1 MTFPKFSLF
10 SEAQE
15 LALGATPSAPA
26 RADTM
31 PDDDAPADNSF
42 ADILS
47 QFERE
52 HTGKRSETLQGVVV
66 SMDAE
71 SVFVDIGR
79 KNDGALPIASVKDDK
94 GELLVK
100 TGDKLIVSIT
110 GRDQEGNY
118 QLSTRKVERPKDW
131 SALESAFAEKKI
143 IAGVVTES
151 VKGGLRVDVGM
162 TAFMPASRSGA
173 RDQAEMDK
181 LIGQEIECRLIKL
194 DKEKDDIVVDR
205 RSVLEEQ
212 RLKAKGEAFDAIQ
225 EGSVLTGTVR
235 SVTDFGA
242 FVDLGG
248 LDGLLHVTDLA
259 WNRVAKPSDVL
270 TVGQQIEVKILKINA
285 ATRKISLGR
294 KQLLPDPWSLVAE
307 KYVVGE
313 RLRGTVTRLTDFGA
327 FIELEPGI
335 EGLIHVSEMSWT
347 KKVRK
352 PADLLK
358 SGEQVEAVVLGVNAA
373 ERRISLGL
381 KQALGDPWEDAK
393 AKYVQD
399 AIFEVP
405 VTSLQKFGVFVDL
418 GNDLEGMIHIGDISR
433 EKRLEHPSEVL
444 KVGQIVRAQVLGLDD
459 ERRRVRLGMK
469 QLEPIPPSS
478 ADEYI
483 AEHKV
488 GDTVTGRVVDVSNT
502 RAKVQVDEGV
512 TATCQLSGGAK
523 ESTQKAVA
531 VDLSSMTALLTA
543 RWKGGGGEPSGPEP
557 LKAGQIRSFKIT
569 NLDAEQKKIE
579 IELVG

>member
-1 MTFPKFSLF
+1 MTFPKFPLF

-15 LALGATPSAPA
+15 LALGASPSAESL
-26 RADTM
+26 ADET
-31 PDDDAPADNSF
+31 PVDNSF

-47 QFERE
+47 QFEKE
-52 HTGKRSETLQGVVV
+52 HATKRGETLQGVIV

-71 SVFVDIGR
+71 SVFVGIGR
-79 KNDGALPIASVKDDK
+79 KNDGLLPIASVKDDK
-94 GELLVK
+94 GEVLVK
-100 TGDKLIVSIT
+100 VGDKLIVTIT

-118 QLSTRKVERPKDW
+118 QLSTMKVERPKDW
-131 SALESAFAEKKI
+131 SALESAFAEKKV
-143 IAGVVTES
+143 IAGVVKES
-151 VKGGLRVDVGM
+151 VKGGLRVDIGM

-181 LIGQEIECRLIKL
+181 LVGQEIECRLIKL

-212 RLKAKGEAFDAIQ
+212 RMRAKSDAFDAIQ
-225 EGSVLTGTVR
+225 EGAILTGTIR

-270 TVGQQIEVKILKINA
+270 KVGDTIEVKVLKVNA

-294 KQLLPDPWSLVAE
+294 KQLLPDPWSLVAD
-307 KYVVGE
+307 KYTVGE
-313 RLRGTVTRLTDFGA
+313 RLKGTVTRLTDFGA
-327 FIELEPGI
+327 FVELEPGI

-352 PADLLK
+352 PSDILK
-358 SGEQVEAVVLGVNAA
+358 PGELVEAVILGVNPG

-393 AKYVQD
+393 EKYVKD
-399 AIFEVP
+399 AIFDVP
-405 VTSLQKFGVFVDL
+405 VTSLQPFGVFVDL

-433 EKRLEHPSEVL
+433 EKRLNHPSEVL
-444 KVGQIVRAQVLGLDD
+444 KVGQVVRAQVLGLDED
-459 ERRRVRLGMK
+459 RRRVRLGMK
-469 QLEPIPPSS
+469 QLEPIPLSS

-488 GDTVTGRVVDVSNT
+488 GDMVTGRVVDVSST

-512 TATCQLSGGAK
+512 TATCILSGGSAAAAP
-523 ESTQKAVA
+523 KAA
-531 VDLSSMTALLTA
+531 PADLSSMTALLTA
-543 RWKGGGGEPSGPEP
+543 RWKSGGGAASGPEP
-557 LKAGQIRSFKIT
+557 IKAGQIRSFKVT
-569 NLDAEQKKIE
+569 NLDAAAKKIE
-579 IELVG
+579 LELAN

>member
-1 MTFPKFSLF
+1 MTFPKSPLF

-15 LALGATPSAPA
+15 LALGATPSAENA
-26 RADTM
+26 ADET
-31 PDDDAPADNSF
+31 PVDNSF

-47 QFERE
+47 QFEKE
-52 HTGKRSETLQGVVV
+52 HATKRGEMLQGIVV

-79 KNDGALPIASVKDDK
+79 KNDGVLPIASVKDDK
-94 GELLVK
+94 GEILVK
-100 TGDKLIVSIT
+100 AGAKLVVTIT
-110 GRDQEGNY
+110 GRDEEGNY
-118 QLSTRKVERPKDW
+118 QLSTIKVERPKDW
-131 SALESAFAEKKI
+131 SALETAYAEKKI
-143 IAGVVTES
+143 IAGVVKES

-181 LIGQEIECRLIKL
+181 LVGQEVEVRLIKL

-212 RLKAKGEAFDAIQ
+212 RLRAKTEAFDSIK
-225 EGSVLTGTVR
+225 EGAVLTGTIR

-270 TVGQQIEVKILKINA
+270 TVGQQIEVKVLKVNA
-285 ATRKISLGR
+285 ATKKISLGR
-294 KQLLPDPWSLVAE
+294 KQLLPDPWSLVAD
-307 KYVVGE
+307 KYTVGE
-313 RLRGTVTRLTDFGA
+313 RLKGTVTRLTDFGA
-327 FIELEPGI
+327 FVELEPGI

-352 PADLLK
+352 PSDILK
-358 SGEQVEAVVLGVNAA
+358 SGEQVEAVVLGVNPA

-381 KQALGDPWEDAK
+381 KQALGDPWADAK
-393 AKYVQD
+393 AKYVKD

-405 VTSLQKFGVFVDL
+405 VTSLQAFGVFVDL

-433 EKRLEHPSEVL
+433 EKRLNHPSEVL
-444 KVGQIVRAQVLGLDD
+444 KVGQVVRAQVLGLDD
-459 ERRRVRLGMK
+459 DRRRVRLGMK

-488 GDTVTGRVVDVSNT
+488 GDTVTGRVVDASST

-512 TATCQLSGGAK
+512 TATCILSGGTSSSTAK
-523 ESTQKAVA
+523 TAA
-531 VDLSSMTALLTA
+531 ADLSSMTALLAA
-543 RWKGGGGEPSGPEP
+543 RWKGGGGASSGSEPI
-557 LKAGQIRSFKIT
+557 KAGQIRSFKIT
-569 NLDAEQKKIE
+569 SLDAAAKKIE
-579 IELVG
+579 LELAN